1 MNFKEKIKMKRG
13 ETFEGL
19 EMAKLP
25 DEALEGI
32 AGGTDQTSTLKC
44 TCDECG
50 AVLDGEDAV
59 ENHYLVTGHCSYHYT
74 A

>member
-32 AGGTDQTSTLKC
+32 AGGADPTGAMKC

-50 AVLDGEDAV
+50 AVLDSEDAAMD
-59 ENHYLVTGHCSYHYT
+59 HYLVTGHCSYHYI

>member
-1 MNFKEKIKMKRG
+1 MNSKEIIKIKRG

-19 EMAKLP
+19 EMAELP
-25 DEALEGI
+25 DEALGGI
-32 AGGTDQTSTLKC
+32 AGGAGQTGTMMC

-50 AVLDGEDAV
+50 AILDGEDGAM
-59 ENHYLVTGHCSYHYT
+59 NHYLVTGHCSYHYI